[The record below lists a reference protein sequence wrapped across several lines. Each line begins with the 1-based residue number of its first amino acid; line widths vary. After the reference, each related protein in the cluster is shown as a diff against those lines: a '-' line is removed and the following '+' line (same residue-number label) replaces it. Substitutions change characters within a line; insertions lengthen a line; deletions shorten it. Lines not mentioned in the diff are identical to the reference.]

1 MPDSIIDTGEKRINE
16 AVCIDTKRIYD
27 SCVSKDC
34 LEDLRVTFYAPAQ
47 MLVDNAVTVK
57 CRDCTIEAVSIDVD
71 EVPFDN
77 GFYSV
82 DVTYYF
88 KLTFDCYSAPCTV
101 PMVATGYT
109 SFNKKCILYGSSG
122 NVKVFVSNVSA
133 EALDCPEA
141 PPVHQPLCQG
151 AGGRPG
157 DSVYGCG
164 MQLRLPR
171 ALPNLHAQVHY
182 FHPGQQHPAGAP
194 GQGCAGDP
202 GPLFHHPDGAGCTD
216 DHSRL

>member
-141 PPVHQPLCQG
+141 PSTPTP
-151 AGGRPG
+151 
-157 DSVYGCG
+157 
-164 MQLRLPR
+164 LPR
-171 ALPNLHAQVHY
+171 CRRWIRWFCLWMWYAAATAAC
-182 FHPGQQHPAGAP
+182 PA
-194 GQGCAGDP
+194 
-202 GPLFHHPDGAGCTD
+202 
-216 DHSRL
+216 

>member
-88 KLTFDCYSAPCTV
+88 R
-101 PMVATGYT
+101 
-109 SFNKKCILYGSSG
+109 
-122 NVKVFVSNVSA
+122 
-133 EALDCPEA
+133 
-141 PPVHQPLCQG
+141 
-151 AGGRPG
+151 RPAR
-157 DSVYGCG
+157 C
-164 MQLRLPR
+164 LW
-171 ALPNLHAQVHY
+171 
-182 FHPGQQHPAGAP
+182 
-194 GQGCAGDP
+194 
-202 GPLFHHPDGAGCTD
+202 
-216 DHSRL
+216 

>member
-122 NVKVFVSNVSA
+122 NVKVFVSN
-133 EALDCPEA
+133 
-141 PPVHQPLCQG
+141 
-151 AGGRPG
+151 
-157 DSVYGCG
+157 SVYGCG

-182 FHPGQQHPAGAP
+182 FHTGQQHPAGAP

-202 GPLFHHPDGAGCTD
+202 GSLFHHPDGAGCTD